1 MNQMTS
7 AVAIAEEIIDAEDS
21 PAAHHRILALS
32 VTGGFLDGLRLD
44 FTDGLNCI
52 IGGRGT
58 GKTTVLEFIRFLLGS
73 DEPLERN
80 KANKGVVDEN
90 LKSGKVV
97 LDIETQSG
105 IPYRI
110 ERSIG
115 EVAALFNAKGDPIT
129 ASLDRSRLFKADI
142 YSQNEIEEIARNS
155 RFQLQ
160 LIDRF
165 AEGDV
170 RRAQE
175 EIERVK
181 KTLRQKIGDNEQNEV
196 ALRDCEHAVAEL
208 EGINLKLEES
218 KPSGSPEADA
228 LAIAE
233 QAKNMRTREGAAV
246 QTLREAVQGVASEAQ
261 RWRNHVANK
270 CKNVVDADLLQGTNG
285 ALLSGV
291 QQEIAAFSQSFATL
305 EAQAISLSQ
314 KTDGALKNIAQQLA
328 QAHALQDQAFRD
340 LAARM
345 QQQSAQVKERQSLQ
359 KRQIELLA
367 KEKERVQR
375 LETRHALGQEIS
387 NLSACLSDLRDER
400 FSARRNV
407 ATKLTEDLAPTIR
420 VSVTQ
425 AEDKS
430 LYESELRDML
440 KNSGLRYNAIA
451 PRIIASVPPGDLAR
465 FVRTGDADSL
475 VSQSDIS
482 KDQAQRIIAH
492 FQQRA
497 DLVATLE
504 IMEIDDLPRIEL
516 KDGAEYKNSAQLS
529 TGQRCTVIL
538 PILLLQDERPLLIDQ
553 PEDNLDNAF
562 VYDTIV
568 RSVRGAKTSR
578 QLIFVTHN
586 PNIPVLGDAERVFVL
601 SSDGQKA
608 ELARCGGVDEVKEK
622 IEHLLEGGA
631 EAFQQRM
638 RRYGH

>member
-246 QTLREAVQGVASEAQ
+246 AALR
-261 RWRNHVANK
+261 
-270 CKNVVDADLLQGTNG
+270 
-285 ALLSGV
+285 
-291 QQEIAAFSQSFATL
+291 
-305 EAQAISLSQ
+305 
-314 KTDGALKNIAQQLA
+314 
-328 QAHALQDQAFRD
+328 
-340 LAARM
+340 
-345 QQQSAQVKERQSLQ
+345 
-359 KRQIELLA
+359 
-367 KEKERVQR
+367 
-375 LETRHALGQEIS
+375 TRHHCRQW
-387 NLSACLSDLRDER
+387 SAW
-400 FSARRNV
+400 F
-407 ATKLTEDLAPTIR
+407 
-420 VSVTQ
+420 
-425 AEDKS
+425 
-430 LYESELRDML
+430 
-440 KNSGLRYNAIA
+440 RY
-451 PRIIASVPPGDLAR
+451 
-465 FVRTGDADSL
+465 
-475 VSQSDIS
+475 
-482 KDQAQRIIAH
+482 
-492 FQQRA
+492 
-497 DLVATLE
+497 
-504 IMEIDDLPRIEL
+504 
-516 KDGAEYKNSAQLS
+516 
-529 TGQRCTVIL
+529 
-538 PILLLQDERPLLIDQ
+538 RPM
-553 PEDNLDNAF
+553 
-562 VYDTIV
+562 
-568 RSVRGAKTSR
+568 
-578 QLIFVTHN
+578 
-586 PNIPVLGDAERVFVL
+586 
-601 SSDGQKA
+601 
-608 ELARCGGVDEVKEK
+608 C
-622 IEHLLEGGA
+622 
-631 EAFQQRM
+631 
-638 RRYGH
+638 